1 MFLVIGIWGG
11 PNRIYATIKFF
22 LYTVLGSLLMLVAFI
37 YLYLQTHSFEVVNF
51 YNAGLGLYP
60 QIFIFLAFFMAFAV
74 KIPMWPL
81 HTWLPDAHVEAPTGG
96 SVVLAAVMLKLGAY
110 SFMRFAMPIAPDAA
124 IYLKDF
130 MVTLS
135 LIAILYIAL
144 IALVQKDMKKL
155 IAYSS
160 ISHMGFVTLGLFM
173 FNSIGI
179 EGAYVQMISHG
190 FISAA
195 MFLSVGVLYDRL
207 HTREIGD
214 YGGVMH
220 AMPTFAAFAVFFAM
234 ANCGLPGTSGF
245 VGEFMVI
252 MSAMQNN
259 FWIALIAA
267 SSLVFGAAYS
277 LWMVKRVFYGA
288 PRNQK
293 ISALKDISL
302 REFSILSI
310 LAVLIIIVG
319 VYPKIITDMTNAT
332 TVQFLEHMHLIK
344 PVTSLPMDV

>member
-1 MFLVIGIWGG
+1 
-11 PNRIYATIKFF
+11 
-22 LYTVLGSLLMLVAFI
+22 
-37 YLYLQTHSFEVVNF
+37 
-51 YNAGLGLYP
+51 
-60 QIFIFLAFFMAFAV
+60 
-74 KIPMWPL
+74 
-81 HTWLPDAHVEAPTGG
+81 
-96 SVVLAAVMLKLGAY
+96 
-110 SFMRFAMPIAPDAA
+110 MPIAPEAA
-124 IYLKDF
+124 FYLKDF

-144 IALVQKDMKKL
+144 IAIVQKDMKKL

-173 FNSIGI
+173 FNAIGI

-207 HTREIGD
+207 HTREIAD
-214 YGGVMH
+214 YGGVIH
-220 AMPTFAAFAVFFAM
+220 AMPTFSAFAVFFAM

-267 SSLVFGAAYS
+267 TSLVFGAAYS
-277 LWMVKRVFYGA
+277 LWMVKRVFYGEA
-288 PRNQK
+288 RNQK
-293 ISALKDISL
+293 IKALVDISW
-302 REFSILSI
+302 REFFILSV
-310 LAVLIIIVG
+310 LAILIIAIG

-332 TVQFLEHMHLIK
+332 TVQFLEQMHLMK
-344 PVTSLPMDV
+344 PVTSLPMDI